1 MEASKVEVLV
11 SQLLHSRDPGVR
23 LRAAYLLAAAG
34 DPGVHALAGIATNNE
49 INSDIRIEAESS
61 LPPQARREPLV
72 RIASSFLAAEDPVM
86 RYCGI
91 RRCVR
96 SGLFELAETVWDLRS
111 DSSTF
116 VEIDEEICIGKTA
129 QRAHAL
135 LQSRIA
141 DPEFTA

>member
-1 MEASKVEVLV
+1 MVASEIEALV
-11 SQLLHSRDPGVR
+11 SQLLHCRDPSAR

-34 DPGVHALAGIATNNE
+34 DPGAHALAEIATNNE
-49 INSDIRIEAESS
+49 INPDIRIAAESS
-61 LPPQARREPLV
+61 LPPQTHREPLV
-72 RIASSFLAAEDPVM
+72 RIASSFLAAKDPVI

-96 SGLFELAETVWDLRS
+96 SGLFELAETVRELRS
-111 DSSTF
+111 DSSAF
-116 VEIDEEICIGKTA
+116 VEIDEEIRIGETA

-141 DPEFTA
+141 DPEFTT